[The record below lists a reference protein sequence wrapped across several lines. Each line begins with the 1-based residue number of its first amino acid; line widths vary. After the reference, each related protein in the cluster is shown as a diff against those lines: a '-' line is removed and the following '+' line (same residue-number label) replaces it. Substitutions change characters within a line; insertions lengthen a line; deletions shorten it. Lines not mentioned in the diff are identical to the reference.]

1 MKYFEICAEILA
13 PKFTRA
19 EVRLPGPDQDQDQG
33 KFGNLGPDQ
42 SVPRSSGPWSIFSHK
57 PFISMLL
64 CMFHF
69 AVCIKYEQKLGLL
82 IAFPMIFELVLLY
95 SGLQGMF

>member
-1 MKYFEICAEILA
+1 
-13 PKFTRA
+13 
-19 EVRLPGPDQDQDQG
+19 
-33 KFGNLGPDQ
+33 
-42 SVPRSSGPWSIFSHK
+42 
-57 PFISMLL
+57 MLL

-95 SGLQGMF
+95 SGLQGMFQLFVPNKNSFEHFGTSVKGYEKYLAKKKETIRQNPYGIEEEEIKKIH

>member
-1 MKYFEICAEILA
+1 
-13 PKFTRA
+13 
-19 EVRLPGPDQDQDQG
+19 
-33 KFGNLGPDQ
+33 
-42 SVPRSSGPWSIFSHK
+42 
-57 PFISMLL
+57 MLL

-95 SGLQGMF
+95 SGLQGMFQLFVPNENSFLFGEFRNFEHFGTSVKGYEKYLAKKKETIRQNPYGIEEDEIKKIH

>member
-1 MKYFEICAEILA
+1 
-13 PKFTRA
+13 
-19 EVRLPGPDQDQDQG
+19 
-33 KFGNLGPDQ
+33 
-42 SVPRSSGPWSIFSHK
+42 
-57 PFISMLL
+57 MLL

-95 SGLQGMF
+95 SGLQGMFQLFVPKFFLLENFGILNILEHLLKVMKSTWPKRKK